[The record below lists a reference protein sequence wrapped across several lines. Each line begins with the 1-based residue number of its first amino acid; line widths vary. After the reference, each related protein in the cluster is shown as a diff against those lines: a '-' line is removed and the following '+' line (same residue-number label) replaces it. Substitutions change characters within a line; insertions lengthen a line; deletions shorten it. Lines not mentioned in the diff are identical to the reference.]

1 MLPSRIDKNAL
12 WKKHAARFSCDHSKS
27 ELRERTVRGGGK
39 QCVYQCLRCGIAV
52 SNAVK
57 TEVAI
62 AQNGGKPLTPFDEQL
77 QSSWESDVKESADRI
92 MNADDSAFWQ
102 AYEKY
107 LASPQWQK
115 KREKVLARA
124 SDICEGCGE
133 NSATQIHHL
142 SYDHVGDEFLFELVA
157 VCVACHEKL
166 HPNPT

>member
-12 WKKHAARFSCDHSKS
+12 WKEHTARFSCDHSKS

-39 QCVYQCLRCGIAV
+39 QCVCQCLRCGAAV

-77 QSSWESDVKESADRI
+77 QASWESDVKESTDRI

-107 LASPQWQK
+107 LASPEWQK

-124 SDICEGCGE
+124 SGVCEGCGG

-142 SYDHVGDEFLFELVA
+142 SYEHVGDEYLFELVA
-157 VCVACHEKL
+157 VCDACHEKL
-166 HPNPT
+166 HLNPT